1 MTGASLE
8 PIIKT
13 ALARIIAL
21 ARADCASAGAFH
33 IGAVEIS
40 PACLAVWVT
49 AKTDKERDRLKG
61 SAALLASFRQALAE
75 AGYPATA
82 IPHVGFAFES
92 QETVDR
98 DWKGSWWACIK

>member
-1 MTGASLE
+1 MES
-8 PIIKT
+8 IIKN
-13 ALARIIAL
+13 ALAPVTVT
-21 ARADCASAGAFH
+21 ARAECASADGFH

-75 AGYPATA
+75 AGYPADA

>member
-13 ALARIIAL
+13 ALARIVAL
-21 ARADCASAGAFH
+21 ARAECASADGFH

-49 AKTDKERDRLKG
+49 TKTDRERDRLKG
-61 SAALLASFRQALAE
+61 SAALLASFRQALAQ
-75 AGYPATA
+75 AGYPAEA

-98 DWKGSWWACIK
+98 DWRGSWWSCIK